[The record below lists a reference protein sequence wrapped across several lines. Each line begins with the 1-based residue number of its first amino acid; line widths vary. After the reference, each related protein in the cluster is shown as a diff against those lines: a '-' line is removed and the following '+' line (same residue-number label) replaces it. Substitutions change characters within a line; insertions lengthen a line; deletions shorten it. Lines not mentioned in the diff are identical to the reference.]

1 MGPTEGVETMLKHV
15 VLMKFKT
22 GVGETDVADLER
34 GLAGLPAV
42 IPEIRGYDFGRD
54 RRPERTFDFA
64 LVSTFDDETALE
76 RYKPHPRHQEV
87 LARVKALCD
96 EIRAIDFTY

>member
-1 MGPTEGVETMLKHV
+1 MLKHV
-15 VLMKFKT
+15 VLMTFKA
-22 GVGETDVADLER
+22 GVGEADVAALES
-34 GLAGLPAV
+34 GLAALPAV

-64 LVSTFDDETALE
+64 LVSTFDDEAALE
-76 RYKPHPRHQEV
+76 RSKPHPRHQEV

-96 EIRAIDFTY
+96 EIRAVDFTY

>member
-1 MGPTEGVETMLKHV
+1 MLKHV
-15 VLMKFKT
+15 VLMKFKAA
-22 GVGETDVADLER
+22 VGEADVADLER

-64 LVSTFDDETALE
+64 LVSTFDDEPALE

-87 LARVKALCD
+87 LTRVKALCD